1 MITPT
6 SQQSQ
11 RPDEIATG
19 TLQSERWVRL
29 DLVTVIT
36 LAVAGAVL
44 RAAQLGP
51 SSLWLDDAW
60 LALVSRADGL
70 GEVVTVGVTAPG
82 FAAAL
87 AAVFG
92 VVGPSSVAAQAL
104 PFALG
109 VAAAPLLY
117 LLARRL
123 GLGRG
128 AALVGAALVLAA
140 PVHVAYSGRVKP
152 FTADAVLAAVVLFS
166 GWWVVERPDERRRWG
181 WLALVAVGS
190 VMVSAAMAT
199 SVAAA
204 YLAGMVAAARGA
216 RQRHLRPALASLA
229 AFTGF
234 ALVWWWAVIR
244 PASTPSLRAYWADHY
259 IDLATGPGGTGADLA
274 AAVANVVDGFSA
286 LPVVVVGLLLGLSVV
301 SVVARRP
308 LLAVLLLAPL
318 SVSVVLA
325 VLEIAPLGGGRT
337 DIHLYP
343 SLALLVALG
352 VHVIGTRMSTVG
364 AWAVPAVVLALV
376 AATVRA
382 SPPYPSEDLRPLV
395 AMAEADARADD
406 LILVYSASRWAY
418 ALYTSAAVDLR
429 RDRDSP
435 NGFAVHIEDPRVE
448 VLEPH
453 RQDPDRY
460 EPILDRLAEGNTRL
474 WLAASHLG
482 ADVPVI
488 ERMLRDR
495 GYQAVRTESRSG
507 ATLTLWVRGADA
519 SGRSPLAAPRS

>member
-1 MITPT
+1 MGL
-6 SQQSQ
+6 
-11 RPDEIATG
+11 DVVVAV
-19 TLQSERWVRL
+19 TLV
-29 DLVTVIT
+29 
-36 LAVAGAVL
+36 VAGAGL

-87 AAVFG
+87 AVVFG

-104 PFALG
+104 PFAFG

-117 LLARRL
+117 LVARRL
-123 GLGRG
+123 GFGRG
-128 AALVGAALVLAA
+128 AALVGAALVLAS

-152 FTADAVLAAVVLFS
+152 FTTDAVLAVVVLFS
-166 GWWVVERPDERRRWG
+166 GWRVVERPDEGRRWG
-181 WLALVAVGS
+181 WLALVAMGS
-190 VMVSAAMAT
+190 VMVSAAVAT

-216 RQRHLRPALASLA
+216 RPRHLRPVLASVA

-244 PASTPSLRAYWADHY
+244 PASTSSLRAYWSDHY
-259 IDLATGPGGTGADLA
+259 IDVATGPGETVTDLA
-274 AAVANVVDGFSA
+274 AAVTNVVEGLSA
-286 LPVVVVGLLLGLSVV
+286 LPVVVFGSLLALAAV
-301 SVVARRP
+301 SVVVRRP
-308 LLAVLLLAPL
+308 LLAVLLLGPV

-325 VLEIAPLGGGRT
+325 VFEIAPLGGGRT

-343 SLALLVALG
+343 SLALLIALG
-352 VHVIGTRMSTVG
+352 VHLIGTRMSTVG
-364 AWAVPAVVLALV
+364 AWAVPTVVLALV

-382 SPPYPSEDLRPLV
+382 APPYPAEDLRPLV
-395 AMAEADARADD
+395 AMVEADARADD

-418 ALYTSAAVDLR
+418 ALYTSASVDLR
-429 RDRDSP
+429 RDRNSP
-435 NGFAVHIEDPRVE
+435 NGFAVDIQDPRVE

-460 EPILDRLAEGNTRL
+460 GPILDRLAERNTRL

-495 GYQAVRTESRSG
+495 GYETVRTESRPG
-507 ATLTLWVRGADA
+507 ATLTLWMRGSD
-519 SGRSPLAAPRS
+519 PAPRP